1 MKDESQN
8 RLFKSN
14 LIFNKFVKYYPL
26 YIASALSGFYAVDRK
41 MERGMQVKA
50 LILIIGFSFTVL
62 GTAIADADKE
72 SIDVAAALSPR
83 TEGGPDSKVKLVEY
97 FSLTCPACA
106 KFHEEVYPK
115 IKQKYVDTGLIQME
129 YRDFPLDQWG
139 LRAAA
144 LARCVGPKYYSAM
157 IDVLLKQQS
166 TWTQSENI
174 LGSLLKIGQLAGLSK
189 KRAESCMTSNKLL
202 DGIISIRMNGNK
214 KYDVNT
220 TPSFLLNGQ
229 KIDAFEFEKF
239 EILLDKA
246 LEK

>member
-1 MKDESQN
+1 MQ
-8 RLFKSN
+8 LKS
-14 LIFNKFVKYYPL
+14 LIIV
-26 YIASALSGFYAVDRK
+26 
-41 MERGMQVKA
+41 
-50 LILIIGFSFTVL
+50 IGFSFAAL
-62 GTAIADADKE
+62 GTAFADADKE
-72 SIDVAAALSPR
+72 SIDVAAALAPR
-83 TEGGPDSKVKLVEY
+83 TEGGLDVRVKLVEY

-106 KFHEEVYPK
+106 KFHTKVYPK
-115 IKQKYVDTGLIQME
+115 IKEKSIDTGLIQME

-166 TWTQSENI
+166 TWTRSENI
-174 LGSLLKIGQLAGLSK
+174 LSSLLKIGQLAGLSK
-189 KRAESCMTSNKLL
+189 KRAESCMTSDKLL

-220 TPSFLLNGQ
+220 TPAFLLDGQ
-229 KIDAFEFEKF
+229 KIDAFEFEEF
-239 EILLDKA
+239 ETLLDKA